1 MSKPTK
7 GTGSASNSKPG
18 GNAKSQQ
25 PTSGA
30 GIGSMGAM
38 LGKSARKTGIR
49 TGRRLTTDPVTT
61 HVAMEQFISLRQG
74 LMHGKIGLKAPT
86 PDLAPRV
93 FPGSRTIAGLPE
105 KGVLK

>member
-1 MSKPTK
+1 MSKPKQDSTP
-7 GTGSASNSKPG
+7 GSNSK
-18 GNAKSQQ
+18 NKQ

-61 HVAMEQFISLRQG
+61 HVAMEQFISMRQG
-74 LMHGKIGLKAPT
+74 LMHGKVGLKAPS

-105 KGVLK
+105 KRLLK